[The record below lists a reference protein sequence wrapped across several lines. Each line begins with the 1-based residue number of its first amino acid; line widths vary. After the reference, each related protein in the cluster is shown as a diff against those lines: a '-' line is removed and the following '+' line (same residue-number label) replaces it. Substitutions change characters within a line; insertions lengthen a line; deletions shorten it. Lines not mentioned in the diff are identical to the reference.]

1 MASFKL
7 LDLTGLTY
15 FYNKCKD
22 IFATI
27 EDVDN
32 FTEETKIY
40 VTDVDYEN
48 EISFDTNQSYT
59 ELLNQ

>member
-22 IFATI
+22 VFASAD
-27 EDVDN
+27 DVDA
-32 FTEETKIY
+32 FKVETETY
-40 VTDVDYEN
+40 VTEVDYTPV
-48 EISFDTNQSYT
+48 SFDTKQSYT
-59 ELLNQ
+59 EFIDL